1 MLNIPVFMNNDDYLQ
16 NPVIKKFCFE
26 NGLKVWNTRPDC
38 VKEVEAFADIS
49 PENEKKVYEWLLR
62 VAKEGSK
69 EMCYREINSI
79 PQEYFDY
86 ETMKNLLAS
95 KFNSCAF
102 SDIVSYRNT
111 HERTLVNYEIIKDT
125 SGEVSKISFCF
136 SSLVLVGDNGEVGE
150 EIAYPVYVDVYLREK
165 FVISRAKAKTTIYRY
180 VNEERK
186 LTNSN
191 HIVVSDY
198 AVECIDEVIKKLE
211 LSCIID
217 KRRVEDR
224 YQKIL
229 YNLYNEF
236 SFRPPEVEKSIR
248 AVSDECKNF
257 VDAMFAAFNLDFK
270 NKEAAMTDMEI
281 FVEKFISINGNNEG
295 LFKEG
300 RDAYLIKIGADDE
313 AELTSI
319 NASSL
324 RRVPLQCTEAF
335 FNSKKSVISGC
346 KCKKLS
352 LCFKRKETKYFG
364 NTPFE
369 VQFFIN
375 KTYGVIKTR
384 QYAEE
389 GDLNHVLQYFFKC
402 AKGN

>member
-1 MLNIPVFMNNDDYLQ
+1 MLNIPIFMNNDDYLQ

-38 VKEVEAFADIS
+38 IKEVEAFANIS
-49 PENEKKVYEWLLR
+49 PDNERKVYEWLVR

-79 PQEYFDY
+79 PQEYFEY
-86 ETMKNLLAS
+86 EIIKNLLEN
-95 KFNSCAF
+95 KFNNCVL
-102 SDIVSYRNT
+102 SDIVLYRNT
-111 HERTLVNYEIIKDT
+111 YQRTLINYEIITDVN
-125 SGEVSKISFCF
+125 GDVSKISFCF
-136 SSLVLVGDNGEVGE
+136 SSLVLVGDNGEIGE
-150 EIAYPVYVDVYLREK
+150 ETAYPVYVDVYLKEK
-165 FVISRAKAKTTIYRY
+165 FVISRAKAKTTIYKY
-180 VNEERK
+180 MDEEKR

-191 HIVVSDY
+191 HIIASDY
-198 AVECIDEVIKKLE
+198 AVECIDEVIEKLG
-211 LSCIID
+211 LSCITD
-217 KRRVEDR
+217 KRRVQDR

-236 SFRPPEVEKSIR
+236 SFIPPEVEKCIR
-248 AVSDECKNF
+248 TVRGECKNF
-257 VDAMFAAFNLDFK
+257 VDAMFATFNLDFK
-270 NKEAAMTDMEI
+270 NKDMAMTDMEI
-281 FVEKFISINGNNEG
+281 FVEKFISINGDNTE

-313 AELTSI
+313 SELTSI
-319 NASSL
+319 DASSN

-335 FNSKKSVISGC
+335 FNSKKSVMSGH

-352 LCFKRKETKYFG
+352 LCFKRQETKYFG
-364 NTPFE
+364 TIPFE

-389 GDLNHVLQYFFKC
+389 ADLNHVLQYFFKC
-402 AKGN
+402 AKRS